1 MYTEETVSIS
11 KADDGGYIISVRVKK
26 KKKKES
32 KGDICC
38 GSNYDNKTLLAKD
51 LDEVNE
57 TLGKIL
63 PDMTPGGMEEDEFGK
78 AFKEAIKEGD

>member
-1 MYTEETVSIS
+1 MYTEEIVSIS
-11 KADDGGYIISVRVKK
+11 RADDGGYVIGVRVKK

-32 KGDICC
+32 KGEICC
-38 GSNYDNKTLLAKD
+38 GSDWDSKTLLAKD

-63 PDMTPGGMEEDEFGK
+63 PNMKPGGMEEDEFNK
-78 AFKEAIKEGD
+78 AFKEAIKED